1 MTSVFTPFGERSSDD
16 VVAVPKGGQIVQDE
30 GGTVVLDRTGKPVH
44 EVERSNEPIGP
55 PPAELALSRATD
67 SKRWTSRAI
76 WENTSQYP
84 IERFTTHFRVPPYPR
99 VDSGQTLFIFNVA
112 QPAHY
117 RSALLPVLQYGRS
130 AAGGGNYWAVATW
143 YITSRCVYHTP
154 LAQVEIAA
162 PLYAAIN
169 LTHVNQ
175 HPRRPTTYDYA
186 ARFSGIEETVL
197 NLRYSEELKNI
208 ALVLQ
213 GVNIRTPENYP
224 PGVTLFY
231 PTDVSLVPHLKWLVD
246 DGDRVNV
253 TVDVNTPVNGEI
265 TFKYPYNESQ

>member
-1 MTSVFTPFGERSSDD
+1 MSTKVRPEISLP
-16 VVAVPKGGQIVQDE
+16 GGQIVQNED
-30 GGTVVLDRTGKPVH
+30 GIIVLDGTGKPFH
-44 EVERSNEPIGP
+44 RAQRTSEPIGP
-55 PPAELALSRATD
+55 PPAPD
-67 SKRWTSRAI
+67 SSNSPDPKRWTARAI
-76 WENTSQYP
+76 WDNTSQYP

-99 VDSGQTLFIFNVA
+99 VDSDQTLFIYNVA

-143 YITSRCVYHTP
+143 YITAGFVYHTP

-169 LTHVNQ
+169 LTHVN
-175 HPRRPTTYDYA
+175 HRARFPPTYDYT
-186 ARFSGIEETVL
+186 ARFNGIEETVL

-213 GVNIRTPENYP
+213 GVNIRTGENYP

-231 PTDVSLVPHLKWLVD
+231 PTDVSLVPHLKWTVN